1 MIAFASPFVLA
12 AFIVLPAIWWL
23 LRLTPP
29 RPQTETFPPLKI
41 LAQLIRKDETPHQ
54 SPWWLTLLRLMLASL
69 LILALAR
76 PVLNPQAE
84 AENGNGPL
92 ALLIDNSWVTVSDW
106 NSRMLTARS
115 LIEAADAR
123 NAPVYFAFS
132 AMAENSDT
140 GPFDAA
146 TALEKL
152 ETVTPEPVP
161 GDRAGALQ
169 RLTSSLRQNLGQSG
183 NQTATASLAI
193 LSDGL
198 AQGAFAAGEGLF
210 ADVAFYS
217 PANRTALALI
227 GSVNGAETLDV
238 TAARDPS
245 RTNGEIFTLNAF
257 DSRARPVGT
266 AALVFV
272 AGAEIATAKFEL
284 PFEVRN
290 DIATV
295 SVEGVAT
302 AGAIQLYDAGSG
314 RRRVGLI
321 SAANNDGAQ
330 PLLDP
335 LYYIRQAL
343 APFADLVE
351 PQGDNLD
358 SLMTT
363 VLDDRPSVVILA
375 DIGVIGPQARLKL
388 EQWVKNGGTLIRFA
402 GPRLAAAEPV
412 ADDLLLPVVLRT
424 GARNLDG
431 VLSWSEP
438 QPIAGFLET
447 GPFAGLPAPR
457 DVTVRRQVLADPAL
471 INQERVWAGLED
483 GTPLVTGAR
492 LERGMLALF
501 HVSPDATW
509 SNLPISGSFVEMLRR
524 VVQLAAS
531 SPANTQTA
539 SSALPPLRTLNAQG
553 RLIQPPATA
562 EPAEAKAAINFQNPP
577 GLYGMADAFFARN
590 LFNPETRFAPF
601 ALGDDWKNVTRA
613 AYIDV
618 EQRDLRGPLFGLA
631 LALIALDA
639 LAVLWMAD
647 AFAQMRRRLTAAA
660 ILIITASVAMAV
672 PVHDVSAAE
681 QIAEAEAIDAISQT
695 RMAYVK
701 TGNAALDD
709 VTQSGLEG
717 LNMFIASRTSLEP
730 GAPKAVDPET
740 DELAFYPVIYWP
752 VDAAAAMPSP
762 QALSKID
769 AYMKNGGTVLFDT
782 RDQLLSGFDA
792 ASASPA
798 TLRLRDILAG
808 MNVPALEPVPADHVL
823 TKAFY
828 ILQDFPGRY
837 RGGPLWVEAGTQA
850 QADPARPVRALDG
863 VTPIMITG
871 NDMAAAWAADEFGEP
886 LFATVPSDPDQR
898 LYAYRT
904 GVNIMMYVLTGNYKS
919 DQVHVPALLE
929 RLGQ

>member
-84 AENGNGPL
+84 AETGNGPQ

-106 NSRMLTARS
+106 NSRMTTARS
-115 LIEAADAR
+115 LIEAADTR
-123 NAPVYFAFS
+123 NASVYLAFS
-132 AMAENSDT
+132 AMAENSDI

-152 ETVTPEPVP
+152 GTAAPEPVP

-183 NQTATASLAI
+183 SQTATASLAI

-198 AQGAFAAGEGLF
+198 AQEAFAAGEGLF
-210 ADVAFYS
+210 SDVAFYS

-245 RTNGEIFTLNAF
+245 RTNGETFTLNAF

-266 AALVFV
+266 AALVFA
-272 AGAEIATAKFEL
+272 AGEEIATAKFEL

-295 SVEGVAT
+295 SVEGLAT
-302 AGAIQLYDAGSG
+302 AGATQLYDAGSG

-351 PQGDNLD
+351 PDGDDLD
-358 SLMTT
+358 AVMIA
-363 VLDDRPSVVILA
+363 VMDDRPSVVILA

-412 ADDLLLPVVLRT
+412 ANDLLLPVVLRT

-471 INQERVWAGLED
+471 ISQERVWAGLKD

-492 LERGMLALF
+492 LERGMVALF

-509 SNLPISGSFVEMLRR
+509 SSLPISGSFVEMLRR

-539 SSALPPLRTLNAQG
+539 ASALPPLRTLSAEG

-562 EPAEAKAAINFQNPP
+562 EPADPKAAVSFQNPP
-577 GLYGMADAFFARN
+577 GLYGVSDAFFARN
-590 LFNPETRFAPF
+590 LFNQETRFAPF

-613 AYIDV
+613 AYIDA
-618 EQRDLRGPLFGLA
+618 EQRDLRGPLFGFA

-639 LAVLWMAD
+639 LAVLWMAG
-647 AFAQMRRRLTAAA
+647 AFAHMRRRLTAAA
-660 ILIITASVAMAV
+660 VLIITVSIALAV
-672 PVHDVSAAE
+672 PVYDVRAAE

-695 RMAYVK
+695 RMAYVE
-701 TGNAALDD
+701 TGNAALDE
-709 VTQSGLEG
+709 VTKSGIEG
-717 LNMFIASRTSLEP
+717 LNMFIASRTALEP

-752 VDAAAAMPSP
+752 IDVGAAMPSP

-792 ASASPA
+792 ASASPE
-798 TLRLRDILAG
+798 TLRLRDMLAG

-837 RGGPLWVEAGTQA
+837 RGGPLWVEAGIQTQT
-850 QADPARPVRALDG
+850 DPARPVRALDG